1 MARKAVSLSE
11 QVRRAIRDSGLTQYR
26 ISKEAGIDRSTLH
39 RFMTGERGLP
49 MKTLDRLAEV
59 LDLRVSLGP
68 NAVKE

>member
-1 MARKAVSLSE
+1 MAGRSAPLSE
-11 QVRRAIRDSGLTQYR
+11 QVRRAIRECGLTQYR
-26 ISKEAGIDRSTLH
+26 ISKAAGIDRSTLH

-59 LDLRVSLGP
+59 LDLRVSVGP